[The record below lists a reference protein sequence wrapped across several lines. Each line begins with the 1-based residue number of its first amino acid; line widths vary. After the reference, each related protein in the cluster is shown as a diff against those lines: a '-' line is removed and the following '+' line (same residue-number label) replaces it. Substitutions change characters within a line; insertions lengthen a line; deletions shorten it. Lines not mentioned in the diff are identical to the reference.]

1 MVGLISNKR
10 IIQKGKQHD
19 KWLEQQIQIW
29 IIKLIAINKGA
40 KGEAKVVQHC
50 SSSKIKLASSSL
62 DNAYKQD
69 LKRDVT
75 CCSINVCKIH
85 FIYFFQPYYTII
97 CCLKKKWLIVT
108 KTQNCKGVVRAMGT
122 RGFTTCQ
129 DPLELLYIHNL

>member
-29 IIKLIAINKGA
+29 IIKLIAINKG
-40 KGEAKVVQHC
+40 EAQVVQYC
-50 SSSKIKLASSSL
+50 SSSKIKLALSSL

-69 LKRDVT
+69 SKRDVT

-85 FIYFFQPYYTII
+85 FIYFFQPHYTII

-108 KTQNCKGVVRAMGT
+108 KTQNCKGVVRAMWT
-122 RGFTTCQ
+122 RGLTCQ
-129 DPLELLYIHNL
+129 GPLELLYIHNL